1 MDVGIDNNEMHLSK
15 FLVASLVAS
24 ATLGLA
30 NPAKSETITGIEAV
44 VSMEIS
50 AQAEGS
56 TKLPAPEVSSQIIP
70 DSSQLEVTPQTLAT
84 PSQNSVS
91 LQNLRPQVAKLS
103 SLGVE
108 TNPVLEFSQSS
119 LAQSSLRIQAT
130 ATVSSP
136 VPELAEQK
144 LSATLTPLRAET
156 ILVALGQQGGEFAPQ
171 SLFSVRNNPRTEGQ
185 PQTPAI
191 LAQTS
196 PTTTP
201 PRPTTP
207 PVTTPRPATPTTPTT
222 PTTPVTPTPPRPPET
237 QVLVAEVVVSGAGE
251 LENRVYEVIRTQPG
265 RTTTRSQLQEDVN
278 VIAATG
284 LFNDVEVIP
293 ADTPLGVRLTFA
305 VKLNPLLQQVVIQSL
320 PTTPRGSVLPAAVVN
335 QAFSSQY
342 GTILN
347 TRQLQTGISR
357 LNQWYRENGYTLA
370 QVLEPQIGNDGIVTL
385 NVAEGV
391 IEDIRVRFLNADNE
405 PNNAD
410 GTPVTGRTRDFI
422 ITREVEL
429 KAGEV
434 FNRRLAEADLQRVFG
449 LGIFDDVRA
458 NFAPG
463 QDPRRVVLVL
473 DVVERNT
480 GSITA
485 GGGFSSSS
493 GLFGSVGY
501 QQQNLGGNNQRIGA
515 EIQVGQRELLFD
527 FQFTDPWIAGDPY
540 RTSYNVNVFRS
551 RALSLIFDGGP
562 RPVTFANNEIPR
574 ILRYGAGVTF
584 TRPLSDSV
592 FTRPEWVA
600 SLGFQYQNVSVQDGN
615 GRTRARQRGNPLSAS
630 GTGVDDLFSIQL
642 GLAQDTRDNPLSP
655 TRGSVLRL
663 GMDQTIPIGS
673 GSIAFN
679 RLRAN
684 YSYYVPVRF
693 TNFTEGQQV
702 LAFNIQGGTV
712 LGTLP
717 PYEAFSTGG
726 TNSVRGYNEGDVGSG
741 RSYALA
747 SVEYRFPIVSIIGG
761 ALFLDAATDLGSGS
775 SVIGNPAGLRGK
787 PGSGYGYG
795 VGIRVQSPVGAIRI
809 DYGINDRGNNRI
821 HFGIGERF

>member
-15 FLVASLVAS
+15 ILVASLAAS

-30 NPAKSETITGIEAV
+30 NPAKSETITGLEAV
-44 VSMEIS
+44 VSTEISEIS

-56 TKLPAPEVSSQIIP
+56 TKQPILEVSSQVIP
-70 DSSQLEVTPQTLAT
+70 ESPQLEVASQSLAT
-84 PSQNSVS
+84 PNPVS
-91 LQNLRPQVAKLS
+91 FQNLQTQVAGLS
-103 SLGVE
+103 RLGVE
-108 TNPVLEFSQSS
+108 NSPTLEFSQSS
-119 LAQSSLRIQAT
+119 LAQSSLTQ
-130 ATVSSP
+130 SP
-136 VPELAEQK
+136 LMDRQLEE
-144 LSATLTPLRAET
+144 
-156 ILVALGQQGGEFAPQ
+156 
-171 SLFSVRNNPRTEGQ
+171 Q

-191 LAQTS
+191 LAQTTS
-196 PTTTP
+196 PT
-201 PRPTTP
+201 
-207 PVTTPRPATPTTPTT
+207 PVT
-222 PTTPVTPTPPRPPET
+222 PTTPVIPTPPRPPET

-278 VIAATG
+278 AIAATG
-284 LFNDVEVIP
+284 FFNDVEVIP

-305 VKLNPLLQQVVIQSL
+305 VKLNPVLRQVVVQPL
-320 PTTPRGSVLPAAVVN
+320 PTTPRGSILPAAVVN
-335 QAFSSQY
+335 QAFSPQY

-347 TRQLQTGISR
+347 TRQLQTGIAR
-357 LNQWYRENGYTLA
+357 LNQWYRDNGYTLA
-370 QVLEPQIGNDGIVTL
+370 QVLEPQIGNDGTVTL

-391 IEDIRVRFLNADNE
+391 IEDIRIRFLNADNE

-429 KAGEV
+429 KAGDV
-434 FNRRLAEADLQRVFG
+434 FNRRLAESDLQRVFG

-463 QDPRRVVLVL
+463 QDPRRVILVL
-473 DVVERNT
+473 DVVEKNT

-540 RTSYNVNVFRS
+540 RTSYNINVFRS

-562 RPVTFANNEIPR
+562 RPVTFRNREIPR

-584 TRPLSDSV
+584 TRPLSDNV
-592 FTRPEWVA
+592 FARPEWVA
-600 SLGFQYQNVSVQDGN
+600 SVGFQYQNVAVQDGN

-630 GTGVDDLFSIQL
+630 GTGVDDLFSLQF
-642 GLAQDTRDNPLSP
+642 GVAQDTRDNPLGPS
-655 TRGSVLRL
+655 RGSLLRL
-663 GMDQTIPIGS
+663 SMDQTIPLGS
-673 GSIAFN
+673 GSIFFN

-684 YSYYVPVRF
+684 YSYYIPVRF
-693 TNFTEGQQV
+693 TNFTDGPQT
-702 LAFNIQGGTV
+702 LAFNLQGGTV

-747 SVEYRFPIVSIIGG
+747 SIEYRFPIISIIGG

-775 SVIGNPAGLRGK
+775 SVIGNPAGIRGK